1 MPVSHHVSRR
11 LLRALVA
18 SMLCGTFFLSPASA
32 ETWSDASGNYQI
44 EAAYV
49 RVDGKSVVLRK
60 ADGSSVSVP
69 ISRLSKQSREQAK
82 RRFLQAKS
90 EQPDAASISLAVNN
104 YQPNNDLANIIAPT
118 PPDIG
123 PLAPFPNKPTLQQQ
137 FDYVRDQAM
146 SGHLEVFW
154 HCLPADL
161 RAELDSQ
168 PARDAIYPTIQSYNE
183 TNAPFEKLT
192 AKLLEVLTTKKQFIL
207 GSSVLASLPP
217 NARPMLEQGYDPAVG
232 LLYEWVS
239 LSNGMHSLRETTF
252 TQWINYHLPR
262 LGAHAK
268 DLLPL
273 LPPTLGMALN
283 QIAIEQTDASSGTI
297 TIPKQDGGTETI
309 AMTFHHGRWLPASF
323 VETLVE
329 HENGLIEQIQTSMS
343 ELQSTV
349 DNANHNPSAMMI
361 KNLAEPLSK
370 ALDGLIESKT
380 QQEFDQATMAIM
392 QQAMSVA
399 AGGMGTT
406 GDSSAG
412 PAPGF

>member
-1 MPVSHHVSRR
+1 
-11 LLRALVA
+11 
-18 SMLCGTFFLSPASA
+18 MLSTASA
-32 ETWSDASGNYQI
+32 ETWSDVSGNYRI
-44 EAAYV
+44 EAEYV

-69 ISRLSKQSREQAK
+69 INRLSEQSREQAK
-82 RRFLQAKS
+82 RRFEQAKS
-90 EQPDAASISLAVNN
+90 IHPDAASNSLAGSN
-104 YQPNNDLANIIAPT
+104 YQLDNHLANIIAPT

-123 PLAPFPNKPTLQQQ
+123 PLAPFPNNPTLQQQ

-146 SGHLEVFW
+146 NGHLEVFW
-154 HCLPADL
+154 HCLPGDL

-168 PARDAIYPTIQSYNE
+168 PARDAIYPSIQHYNE
-183 TNAPFEKLT
+183 QNAPFEKLT
-192 AKLLEVLTTKKQFIL
+192 AKLLEVLTTKKEFIL
-207 GSSVLASLPP
+207 GSSMLASLPP
-217 NARPMLEQGYDPAVG
+217 NARPMLEQGYDPTVG

-239 LSNGMHSLRETTF
+239 LSNGMHSLHETTF

-268 DLLPL
+268 ELLPL
-273 LPPTLGMALN
+273 LPPSLNMALS

-309 AMTFHHGRWLPASF
+309 AMTRHHGRWLPASF
-323 VETLVE
+323 VETLAE
-329 HENGLIEQIQTSMS
+329 HENGLIEQIQASVS

-349 DNANHNPSAMMI
+349 DNANQNPSAVMV
-361 KNLAEPLSK
+361 KNLAEPFSK

-399 AGGMGTT
+399 AGGMKTL